1 MLIGRIIGKTSPE
14 SYNFEVTGII
24 RKMDFVATR
33 DPEKHWVLG
42 RIDDIIQ
49 QETQTTAT
57 VSVIGYA
64 DKDGVKMPRMPFKP
78 NTYVYKADDGLIKR
92 VLGLKN
98 DGLYIGLLDGSE
110 KLKVYMDPKLLMTKH
125 LAILAKSGFGKSYL
139 TGVILEEYMEKEIPA
154 VVIDPHGEYLTL
166 RNPNKNQSELKYM
179 PLFDINSKGYVK
191 EVELYCL
198 DKNLTEG
205 ARRLKLRGKL
215 THQEILDMLPFKLS
229 PTQLS
234 IIYTAVSDSE
244 KQEYTLDELKRE
256 VMKNKSPSKW
266 SVIPVLD
273 LLKSTGLFD
282 IFGYANPHD
291 LVKKGK
297 ISIINLKGIEP
308 DIQQIVVYKLAKDL
322 FHARKMNKIPPFMF
336 IIEEAHNFAP
346 ERGFGEAI
354 SSRIIRTIASEGRK
368 FGMGLGVITQR
379 PARIDKNVLSQCTTQ
394 IFLRVTNPNDLK
406 SISDSVEGITK
417 GLESQIKILPVGTAC
432 VVGLIEQPLLVNVR
446 IKRSEHGGTPVSLT
460 EKFKEQ
466 EESADILYFYPKFLE
481 EDIKKIASK
490 DIEKIKMIYYPLYYL
505 KCKFETP
512 EGDKIDNIFVD
523 GFSGELVYLNNN
535 LLERT
540 EGLTK
545 VFELDTKHKAVAL
558 FLTSYGSTDFST
570 IRKKLKIKDDELMN
584 ILTLLKK
591 KGIVSMDGM
600 LFKSNIK
607 ADFEDIIEKQIVEAP
622 MSYKYAGEAIQP
634 KIKKDIIPKVLD
646 IFNPD
651 AVDKKT
657 AFYPFW
663 ILYLSDGTIEVV
675 DALTGE
681 KDEYLKNSGFIESIK
696 SLNE

>member
-1 MLIGRIIGKTSPE
+1 MLVGRIIGKTSPE
-14 SYNFEVTGII
+14 SYMFEVTGII
-24 RKMDFVATR
+24 RKMDFVATK
-33 DPEKHWVLG
+33 DPERHWVLG

-64 DKDGVKMPRMPFKP
+64 DKDAVKMPRMPFKP
-78 NTYVYKADDGLIKR
+78 NTFVYKADDGLIKR

-98 DGLYIGLLDGSE
+98 NGLYVGLLDGSE

-139 TGVILEEYMEKEIPA
+139 AGTILEEFMENEIPA

-166 RNPNKNQSELKYM
+166 RNPNKKQDELKYM
-179 PLFDINSKGYVK
+179 PLFEITPKGYAK
-191 EVELYCL
+191 EIELYCL

-266 SVIPVLD
+266 TVIPVLD

-282 IFGYANPHD
+282 TFGYANPWD

-308 DIQQIVVYKLAKDL
+308 DIQQLVVYKLAKDL
-322 FHARKMNKIPPFMF
+322 FHARKMNRIPPFMF

-379 PARIDKNVLSQCTTQ
+379 PARI
-394 IFLRVTNPNDLK
+394 
-406 SISDSVEGITK
+406 
-417 GLESQIKILPVGTAC
+417 
-432 VVGLIEQPLLVNVR
+432 
-446 IKRSEHGGTPVSLT
+446 
-460 EKFKEQ
+460 
-466 EESADILYFYPKFLE
+466 
-481 EDIKKIASK
+481 
-490 DIEKIKMIYYPLYYL
+490 
-505 KCKFETP
+505 
-512 EGDKIDNIFVD
+512 
-523 GFSGELVYLNNN
+523 
-535 LLERT
+535 
-540 EGLTK
+540 
-545 VFELDTKHKAVAL
+545 
-558 FLTSYGSTDFST
+558 
-570 IRKKLKIKDDELMN
+570 
-584 ILTLLKK
+584 
-591 KGIVSMDGM
+591 
-600 LFKSNIK
+600 
-607 ADFEDIIEKQIVEAP
+607 
-622 MSYKYAGEAIQP
+622 
-634 KIKKDIIPKVLD
+634 
-646 IFNPD
+646 
-651 AVDKKT
+651 
-657 AFYPFW
+657 
-663 ILYLSDGTIEVV
+663 
-675 DALTGE
+675 
-681 KDEYLKNSGFIESIK
+681 
-696 SLNE
+696 

>member
-1 MLIGRIIGKTSPE
+1 MLVGKIIGKTSPE
-14 SYNFEVTGII
+14 SYSFEVTGII

-33 DPEKHWVLG
+33 DPEKNWVLG

-49 QETQTTAT
+49 QDTQTIAT

-78 NTYVYKADDGLIKR
+78 NTYVYKADDGLIKK

-98 DGLYIGLLDGSE
+98 SGLYVGLLDGSE
-110 KLKVYMDPKLLMTKH
+110 KLKVYLDPKLLMTKH

-139 TGVILEEYMEKEIPA
+139 AGILLEEFMENEIPA

-166 RNPNKNQSELKYM
+166 RNPNKKQEEIKYM
-179 PLFDINSKGYVK
+179 PMFDVEPKGYAK
-191 EVELYCL
+191 NVEIYCL

-205 ARRLKLRGKL
+205 SRRLKLRGKL

-234 IIYTAVSDSE
+234 IIYTAVTESE
-244 KQEYTLDELKRE
+244 KQEYTIDELKRE

-273 LLKSTGLFD
+273 LIKSTGLFD
-282 IFGYANPHD
+282 IIGYVTPQD

-297 ISIINLKGIEP
+297 VSIINLKGIEP
-308 DIQQIVVYKLAKDL
+308 DIQQLVVYKLAKDL
-322 FHARKMNKIPPFMF
+322 FHARKMNRIPPFMF

-346 ERGFGEAI
+346 ERSFGEAV

-368 FGMGLGVITQR
+368 FGMGLCVITQR

-406 SISDSVEGITK
+406 SISDSVEGMTK

-432 VVGLIEQPLLVNVR
+432 IVGLIEQPLLVNVR
-446 IKRSEHGGTPVSLT
+446 IKRSEHGGAPASLT

-466 EESADILYFYPKFLE
+466 EESGDTLYFYPKFFE
-481 EDIKKIASK
+481 EDVKKIVSK
-490 DIEKIKMIYYPLYYL
+490 DIERIKLVYYPLYYL
-505 KCKFETP
+505 KCKFRTD
-512 EGDKIDNIFVD
+512 EGDKVDNIFVD
-523 GFSGELVYLNNN
+523 GFSGELVYLNKGI
-535 LLERT
+535 LERT
-540 EGLTK
+540 EGFKKLLD
-545 VFELDTKHKAVAL
+545 LDTKQKAVSI
-558 FLTSYGSTDFST
+558 FLTSYGSTDFNT
-570 IRKKLKIKDDELMN
+570 ISKRLKIRDEELME
-584 ILTLLKK
+584 ILGTLKK
-591 KGIVSMDGM
+591 KGIVSMDGL
-600 LFKSNIK
+600 LFKSNIRVN
-607 ADFEDIIEKQIVEAP
+607 FEEIIEKQISEAP
-622 MSYKYAGEAIQP
+622 LSYKYGGEVLEP

-663 ILYLSDGTIEVV
+663 VLSLSDGTIEVI

-681 KDEYLKNSGFIESIK
+681 KEEYLKSFGILENLK
-696 SLNE
+696 SMFD

>member
-1 MLIGRIIGKTSPE
+1 MLVGRIIGKTSPE
-14 SYNFEVTGII
+14 TFTFEVTGII

-49 QETQTTAT
+49 QETQTLAT

-64 DKDGVKMPRMPFKP
+64 DKDSVKMPRMPFKP

-98 DGLYIGLLDGSE
+98 SGLYIGLLDGSE
-110 KLKVYMDPKLLMTKH
+110 RLKVYLDAKLLMTKH

-139 TGVILEEYMEKEIPA
+139 AGVLLEEFIENEIPA
-154 VVIDPHGEYLTL
+154 VVIDPHGEYLTI
-166 RNPNKNQSELKYM
+166 RNPNKKQEEQKYM
-179 PLFDINSKGYVK
+179 PLFDISPKGYAK
-191 EVELYCL
+191 EVEVYCL

-256 VMKNKSPSKW
+256 VLKNKSPSKW

-282 IFGYANPHD
+282 TFGYATPND

-297 ISIINLKGIEP
+297 ITIINLKGIEP

-322 FHARKMNKIPPFMF
+322 FHARKMNRIPPFMF

-346 ERGFGEAI
+346 ERGFGEAV
-354 SSRIIRTIASEGRK
+354 SSRILRTIASEGRK

-417 GLESQIKILPVGTAC
+417 GLESQLKILPVGTAC

-446 IKRSEHGGTPVSLT
+446 IRRSEHGGSPVSLA
-460 EKFKEQ
+460 EKFKQ
-466 EESADILYFYPKFLE
+466 EEDANVLYFYPKFLE
-481 EDIKKIASK
+481 EDVKKLASK
-490 DIEKIKMIYYPLYYL
+490 DIEKIKMVYYPLYYL
-505 KCKFETP
+505 KCKFETS
-512 EGDKIDNIFVD
+512 EGEKIDNIFVD

-535 LLERT
+535 ILERT

-545 VFELDTKHKAVAL
+545 ILDLETKEKAVSL
-558 FLTSYGSTDFST
+558 FLTTYGSADFST
-570 IRKKLKIKDDELMN
+570 IGKKLKINDNELMN
-584 ILTLLKK
+584 ILTGLRK

-600 LFKSNIK
+600 QFKSNIK
-607 ADFEDIIEKQIVEAP
+607 ANFEDIIEKQISETPV
-622 MSYKYAGEAIQP
+622 SYKYSGDVLEP
-634 KIKKDIIPKVLD
+634 KVKKDIIPKVLD

-651 AVDKKT
+651 AVDKKM
-657 AFYPFW
+657 AYYPYW
-663 ILYLSDGTIEVV
+663 LLLLTDGTVEVI

-681 KDEYLKNSGFIESIK
+681 KDEYLKSAGIIDNIK
-696 SLNE
+696 SLYE

>member
-1 MLIGRIIGKTSPE
+1 MLVGRIIGKTSPE
-14 SYNFEVTGII
+14 TFTFEVTGII

-49 QETQTTAT
+49 QETQTLAT

-64 DKDGVKMPRMPFKP
+64 DKDSVKMPRMPFKP

-98 DGLYIGLLDGSE
+98 SGLYIGLLDGSE
-110 KLKVYMDPKLLMTKH
+110 RLKVYLDAKLLMTKH

-139 TGVILEEYMEKEIPA
+139 AGVLLEEFIENEIPV
-154 VVIDPHGEYLTL
+154 VVIDPHGEYLTI
-166 RNPNKNQSELKYM
+166 RNPNKKQEEQKYM
-179 PLFDINSKGYVK
+179 PLFDVSPKGYAK
-191 EVELYCL
+191 EVEVYCL

-256 VMKNKSPSKW
+256 VLKNKSPSKW

-282 IFGYANPHD
+282 TFGYATPND

-297 ISIINLKGIEP
+297 ITIINLKGIEP

-322 FHARKMNKIPPFMF
+322 FHARKMNRIPPFMF

-346 ERGFGEAI
+346 ERGFGEAV
-354 SSRIIRTIASEGRK
+354 SSRILRTIASEGRK

-417 GLESQIKILPVGTAC
+417 GLESQLKILPVGTAC

-446 IKRSEHGGTPVSLT
+446 IRRSEHGGSPVSLA
-460 EKFKEQ
+460 EKFKQ
-466 EESADILYFYPKFLE
+466 EEDANVLYFYPKFLE
-481 EDIKKIASK
+481 EDVKKLASK
-490 DIEKIKMIYYPLYYL
+490 DIEKIKMVYYPLYYL
-505 KCKFETP
+505 KCKFETS
-512 EGDKIDNIFVD
+512 EGEKIDNIFVD

-535 LLERT
+535 ILERT

-545 VFELDTKHKAVAL
+545 ILDLETKEKAVSL
-558 FLTSYGSTDFST
+558 FLTTYGSADFST
-570 IRKKLKIKDDELMN
+570 IGKKLKINDNELMN
-584 ILTLLKK
+584 ILTGLRK

-600 LFKSNIK
+600 QFKSNIK
-607 ADFEDIIEKQIVEAP
+607 ANFEDIIEKQISETPV
-622 MSYKYAGEAIQP
+622 SYKYSGDVLEP
-634 KIKKDIIPKVLD
+634 KMKKDIIPKVLD

-651 AVDKKT
+651 AVDKKM
-657 AFYPFW
+657 AYYPYW
-663 ILYLSDGTIEVV
+663 LLLLTDGTVEVI

-681 KDEYLKNSGFIESIK
+681 KDEYLKSAGIIDNIK
-696 SLNE
+696 SLYE

>member
-1 MLIGRIIGKTSPE
+1 MLVGKIIGKTSPE

-33 DPEKHWVLG
+33 DPERHWVLG

-49 QETQTTAT
+49 QETQTIAT

-64 DKDGVKMPRMPFKP
+64 DKDGVKMPRIPFKP
-78 NTYVYKADDGLIKR
+78 NSYVYKADDASIKK

-98 DGLYIGLLDGSE
+98 DGLYVGILDGSE
-110 KLKVYMDPKLLMTKH
+110 KLKVYLDPKLLMTKH

-139 TGVILEEYMEKEIPA
+139 AGVLLEEFIENEIPA

-166 RNPNKNQSELKYM
+166 RNPNKKQEEIKYM
-179 PLFDINSKGYVK
+179 PIFDIEPKGYSK
-191 EVELYCL
+191 NIEIYCL

-234 IIYTAVSDSE
+234 IIYTAVTESE

-266 SVIPVLD
+266 TVIPVLD
-273 LLKSTGLFD
+273 LIKSTGLFD
-282 IFGYANPHD
+282 VFGYITPQD

-308 DIQQIVVYKLAKDL
+308 DIQQLVVYKLAKDL
-322 FHARKMNKIPPFMF
+322 FFARKMNKIPPFIF

-346 ERGFGEAI
+346 ERSFGEAI
-354 SSRIIRTIASEGRK
+354 SSRVIRTIASEGRK
-368 FGMGLGVITQR
+368 FGMGLCVITQR

-394 IFLRVTNPNDLK
+394 IFLRITNPNDLK

-417 GLESQIKILPVGTAC
+417 GLESQIKILPIGTAC

-446 IKRSEHGGTPVSLT
+446 IKKTEHGGAPASLS

-466 EESADILYFYPKFLE
+466 ESGNILYFYPKFFE
-481 EDIKKIASK
+481 EDVKKIASK
-490 DIEKIKMIYYPLYYL
+490 DIERIKLIYYPLYYL
-505 KCKFETP
+505 KCKFKTT

-523 GFSGELVYLNNN
+523 GMTGELVYLNNN

-540 EGLTK
+540 GGFTK
-545 VFELDTKHKAVAL
+545 LLELDTKQKAVAI
-558 FLTSYGSTDFST
+558 FLTSYGSTDFNT
-570 IRKKLKIKDDELMN
+570 ISKRLKIKEEELMD
-584 ILTLLKK
+584 ILSFLKK
-591 KGIVSMDGM
+591 KNIVLMDGM
-600 LFKSNIK
+600 LFKSNLK
-607 ADFEDIIEKQIVEAP
+607 VNFEEILEKQIQEAP
-622 MSYKYAGEAIQP
+622 LSYKYTGEVIEP
-634 KIKKDIIPKVLD
+634 KVKKEIIPKILD

-663 ILYLSDGTIEVV
+663 ILVLSDGTVEVV
-675 DALTGE
+675 DGLTGE
-681 KDEYLKNSGFIESIK
+681 KDEYLKSTGFIDNI
-696 SLNE
+696 SLHS

>member
-1 MLIGRIIGKTSPE
+1 MLVGRIIGKTSPE
-14 SYNFEVTGII
+14 SYSFEVTGII

-98 DGLYIGLLDGSE
+98 EGLYVGLLDGSE

-139 TGVILEEYMEKEIPA
+139 AGVILEEFMENQIPA

-179 PLFDINSKGYVK
+179 PLFDINPKGYAK

-273 LLKSTGLFD
+273 LLKSTGL
-282 IFGYANPHD
+282 
-291 LVKKGK
+291 
-297 ISIINLKGIEP
+297 
-308 DIQQIVVYKLAKDL
+308 
-322 FHARKMNKIPPFMF
+322 
-336 IIEEAHNFAP
+336 
-346 ERGFGEAI
+346 
-354 SSRIIRTIASEGRK
+354 
-368 FGMGLGVITQR
+368 
-379 PARIDKNVLSQCTTQ
+379 
-394 IFLRVTNPNDLK
+394 
-406 SISDSVEGITK
+406 
-417 GLESQIKILPVGTAC
+417 
-432 VVGLIEQPLLVNVR
+432 
-446 IKRSEHGGTPVSLT
+446 
-460 EKFKEQ
+460 
-466 EESADILYFYPKFLE
+466 
-481 EDIKKIASK
+481 
-490 DIEKIKMIYYPLYYL
+490 
-505 KCKFETP
+505 
-512 EGDKIDNIFVD
+512 
-523 GFSGELVYLNNN
+523 
-535 LLERT
+535 
-540 EGLTK
+540 
-545 VFELDTKHKAVAL
+545 
-558 FLTSYGSTDFST
+558 
-570 IRKKLKIKDDELMN
+570 
-584 ILTLLKK
+584 
-591 KGIVSMDGM
+591 
-600 LFKSNIK
+600 
-607 ADFEDIIEKQIVEAP
+607 
-622 MSYKYAGEAIQP
+622 
-634 KIKKDIIPKVLD
+634 
-646 IFNPD
+646 
-651 AVDKKT
+651 
-657 AFYPFW
+657 
-663 ILYLSDGTIEVV
+663 
-675 DALTGE
+675 
-681 KDEYLKNSGFIESIK
+681 
-696 SLNE
+696 

>member
-1 MLIGRIIGKTSPE
+1 MLVGRIIGKTSPE
-14 SYNFEVTGII
+14 SYMFEVTGII
-24 RKMDFVATR
+24 RKMDFVATK
-33 DPEKHWVLG
+33 DPERHWVLG

-57 VSVIGYA
+57 VSVIGYT
-64 DKDGVKMPRMPFKP
+64 DKDAVKMPRMPFKP
-78 NTYVYKADDGLIKR
+78 NTFVYKADDGLIKR

-98 DGLYIGLLDGSE
+98 NGLYIGLLDGSE

-139 TGVILEEYMEKEIPA
+139 AGTIIEEFMENEIPA

-166 RNPNKNQSELKYM
+166 RNPNKKQDELKYM
-179 PLFDINSKGYVK
+179 PLFEITPKGYGK
-191 EVELYCL
+191 EIELYCL
-198 DKNLTEG
+198 DRNLTEG

-266 SVIPVLD
+266 TVIPVLD

-282 IFGYANPHD
+282 TFGYANPWD

-308 DIQQIVVYKLAKDL
+308 DIQQLVVYKLAKDL
-322 FHARKMNKIPPFMF
+322 FHARKMNRIPPFMF

-346 ERGFGEAI
+346 ERGFGEAV

-406 SISDSVEGITK
+406 SISESVEGITK

-466 EESADILYFYPKFLE
+466 QEDADVVYFYPKFLE
-481 EDIKKIASK
+481 EDVKRLATK
-490 DIEKIKMIYYPLYYL
+490 DIEKIRLIYYPLYMM
-505 KCKFETP
+505 KCRFDTK
-512 EGDKIDNIFVD
+512 EGEKVDNIFVD
-523 GFSGELVYLNNN
+523 GFNGELVYLNNN
-535 LLERT
+535 KMEKT

-545 VFELDTKHKAVAL
+545 ILDFGMKEKAVSL
-558 FLTSYGSTDFST
+558 FLTTYGNADFAT
-570 IRKKLKIKDDELMN
+570 IAKRLKIKDDELMN
-584 ILTLLKK
+584 ILTVLKK
-591 KGIVSMDGM
+591 RGIVSMDGM

-607 ADFEDIIEKQIVEAP
+607 ANFEDIIEKQINEQP
-622 MSYKYAGEAIQP
+622 ISYKYAGDVVNH
-634 KIKKDIIPKVLD
+634 KIKKDILPKILD

-651 AVDKKT
+651 AVDKKS

-675 DALTGE
+675 DGLTGE
-681 KDEYLKNSGFIESIK
+681 KDEYLKTTSFIDNLK
-696 SLNE
+696 D